1 LLGAKQNSIVLVRQ
15 TLTDKDLCR
24 RTGAAGDNAVSVL
37 VDTYGIGKRSDA
49 ELASLVRKVFP
60 LSPKGMID
68 HLDLM
73 RPIFRKSAVYGH
85 FGRDDIDFTWENIDA
100 VDELRAKNA

>member
-15 TLTDKDLCR
+15 TLTDKDWCR
-24 RTGAAGDNAVSVL
+24 RTGVARDNAVSVL
-37 VDTYGIGKRSDA
+37 VDTYGTGKRSDA

-85 FGRDDIDFTWENIDA
+85 FGKT
-100 VDELRAKNA
+100 